1 MSAQGRRLRT
11 VLLFDAMAATLLADM
26 LVQELTVIMSPPELF
41 RNVPLD

>member
-26 LVQELTVIMSPPELF
+26 LAQELTVLGSEKT
-41 RNVPLD
+41 NE